1 MRSKFSVTTVRTWKE
16 LNGESCIVLDD
27 MSQKK
32 SICTSRSFA
41 GQGISDFGILEEAV
55 ANFASRCASK
65 LRHQRSCCQG
75 VTVFAHTSP
84 FREDVPSHFIQQS
97 VQLSVPTQDTAEI
110 IKTAVGMLRENFP
123 AQESTSAPALFKK
136 AGVIIW
142 NITSARVV
150 QQDLFDTIDRTKQK
164 ALLEAIDEINR
175 RNGHDTVR
183 IATQGTNVRFGLQNA
198 YLSHQ
203 YTTNIDDVIVA
214 KIK

>member
-1 MRSKFSVTTVRTWKE
+1 
-16 LNGESCIVLDD
+16 
-27 MSQKK
+27 
-32 SICTSRSFA
+32 
-41 GQGISDFGILEEAV
+41 
-55 ANFASRCASK
+55 
-65 LRHQRSCCQG
+65 
-75 VTVFAHTSP
+75 VFAHTSP
-84 FREDVPSHFIQQS
+84 FREDVPSYFIQQS

-110 IKTAVGMLRENFP
+110 IKTAVGMLREYFP

-198 YLSHQ
+198 YLAHQ